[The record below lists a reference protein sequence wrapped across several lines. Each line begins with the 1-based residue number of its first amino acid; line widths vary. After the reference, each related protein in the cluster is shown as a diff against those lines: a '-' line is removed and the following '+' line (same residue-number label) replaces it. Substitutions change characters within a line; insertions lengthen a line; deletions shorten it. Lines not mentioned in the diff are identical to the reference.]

1 MNHITV
7 SQQAATARPR
17 RKNPAWIAL
26 SGAILA
32 VPLVLAF
39 AFPLYNRQTPSLI
52 GIPFFY
58 WFQLLMPVLT
68 TVATWIVYQ
77 LLFTGDGADEDGEKV
92 ES

>member
-1 MNHITV
+1 MNHITE
-7 SQQAATARPR
+7 SQPAANARPR

-39 AFPLYNRQTPSLI
+39 SFPLYNRQTPTLI

-58 WFQLLMPVLT
+58 WFQLLMPVLV

-92 ES
+92 EA